1 MSDMSNHGRS
11 GLRWRL
17 VAGVLAGCVLAIPAA
32 AQDAATYFKGKTVR
46 VLVGSPAG
54 GGYDLS
60 ARLIAPHLAK
70 RLGATV
76 IVENKP
82 GGGALLALSYM
93 LVQPRDGLL
102 MMMASAEAAIMS
114 ELLGRDGTTW
124 DVAKLNWLAKVSTAP
139 KLWFVGPQSKFTSA
153 ADAIKASQVIW
164 PATAQADNIS
174 DIAAIISHVLGLR
187 SKIVVG
193 YKGAGDM
200 SLAVIRNEAD
210 AGILSADTALQLV
223 TSGQIK
229 PIAVFDDKRWRH
241 LPAVPTLA
249 EAAPVAAD
257 KAWMSELRR
266 QIGEAQRALA
276 AAPGVPADRIAYL
289 RAVLADIL
297 TDPAVIEEAARSN
310 REIDFL
316 PGAALQQL
324 IANLMGAAGPRL
336 PEFRRVVLDSY
347 F

>member
-1 MSDMSNHGRS
+1 MSELGRY
-11 GLRWRL
+11 GLVLR
-17 VAGVLAGCVLAIPAA
+17 VLACALSYCASVLSATAQEA
-32 AQDAATYFKGKTVR
+32 AQFFKSKTVR

-60 ARLIAPHLAK
+60 ARLLAPHLAK

-82 GGGALLALSYM
+82 GSGALLALSYM

-114 ELLGRDGTTW
+114 ELLGRDGSNW
-124 DVAKLNWLAKVSTAP
+124 DVANLNWLAKVSAAP
-139 KLWFVGPQSKFTSA
+139 KLWFVGPQAKFTTA
-153 ADAIKASQVIW
+153 ADAIKAPQVIW

-174 DIAAIISHVLGLR
+174 DIAAIISHVVGLK

-210 AGILSADTALQLV
+210 AGILSADTALKLV
-223 TSGQIK
+223 ESGQIK
-229 PIAVFDDKRWRH
+229 PIALFDDKRWRH
-241 LPAVPTLA
+241 LPQVPTLS
-249 EAAPVAAD
+249 EAAPVAED
-257 KAWMSELRR
+257 KAWISELRR
-266 QIGEAQRALA
+266 QIGEAQRAVV

-297 TDPAVIEEAARSN
+297 TDPAVIEEGMKTN
-310 REIDFL
+310 REIDFM
-316 PGAALQQL
+316 PGAELQKL
-324 IANLMGAAGPRL
+324 IANLLGAARPRL
-336 PEFRRVVLDSY
+336 PEFRRIVLDTY